1 MAGHKGQFSFVT
13 SSIMSGFSSRTDLK
27 SSGLQKSGSCSCY
40 ASTLIRISS
49 KKHLKIP
56 CVLDHQLPSKPG
68 SPCHKRYCSCLVC
81 CSYQSIPFPRGYLS
95 IALALYQEQHSFLGS
110 YQVSRGVA
118 AGAPYNKVSK
128 AFIVLLYPQLK
139 VVPMPVVP
147 VHSIY

>member
-1 MAGHKGQFSFVT
+1 MQAPS
-13 SSIMSGFSSRTDLK
+13 
-27 SSGLQKSGSCSCY
+27 Y
-40 ASTLIRISS
+40 ASARKSIYKFLASLIISF
-49 KKHLKIP
+49 LP
-56 CVLDHQLPSKPG
+56 NLVLHATKGIAPALSAAAIKASLSLGD
-68 SPCHKRYCSCLVC
+68 
-81 CSYQSIPFPRGYLS
+81 IFPL
-95 IALALYQEQHSFLGS
+95 LALYQEQHSFLGS